1 MQNSSFLPY
10 LDTEIFLKLVE
21 EILDIGFDALLK
33 PEKDFDKNVIDQFSM
48 LFEAASFELNKQEW
62 GDTSLVTLA
71 DRHIEKILRQKL
83 MDLFP
88 AHGII
93 GEEFPAHNPDAQY
106 QWILDP
112 IDGTYRFAAGHPQ
125 FSTLIALT
133 HNRKPVLG
141 IIEMPVLDERWIGA
155 QGWSTIHIDKNRR
168 HEVRVHSCPT
178 IAQAT
183 IYFGGG
189 IFLRADPIRI
199 REALKGKNNLMEG
212 DSYANGLLAS
222 GLADIVI
229 DDGAKPWDFMAAVPM
244 ITGAGGWMGNWQGKE
259 LTLDSGLDILAVS
272 DKSLLNEIVQ
282 QLQTF

>member
-48 LFEAASFELNKQEW
+48 LFEAASFELNKQE
-62 GDTSLVTLA
+62 L
-71 DRHIEKILRQKL
+71 
-83 MDLFP
+83 DLFP